1 MRILSKLVS
10 AGCVVSFL
18 AAPPSMAQGSTVME
32 MNSIQALRF
41 SCMQPERSV
50 GYSVCLGFVAGMSQS
65 MQLNGRTLERISP
78 NDATAVE
85 HLASAGL
92 CTSEAPFPT
101 ESTGVQAFL
110 SWADRNPDKWNSN
123 ASIGVTRALI
133 EIWPCQNLP
142 QHPRGQP

>member
-1 MRILSKLVS
+1 MQTLNKLVS

-18 AAPPSMAQGSTVME
+18 AAPPSMAQESTVME

-41 SCMQPERSV
+41 SCRQPERSV

-65 MQLNGRTLERISP
+65 MQLNGRTLDRISP
-78 NDATAVE
+78 TDTAAME
-85 HLASAGL
+85 YLANTGL
-92 CTSEAPFPT
+92 CTSETPFPT
-101 ESTGVQAFL
+101 ESAGVQAFL

-123 ASIGVTRALI
+123 ASVGVTKALV

-142 QHPRGQP
+142 HHP